1 MRQTA
6 TRLFADSRVLKEH
19 RYLLQ
24 SREDGRVES
33 RHYDHDDRLP
43 EKRDVAKVYDDYLG
57 RIIDGTVEKPEKR
70 VIDIDHY
77 RQKASGTV

>member
-1 MRQTA
+1 M
-6 TRLFADSRVLKEH
+6 
-19 RYLLQ
+19 
-24 SREDGRVES
+24 ES